1 MKRISQDI
9 VEEVKQVPA
18 KESVVN
24 YNIKELK
31 EERQRLQDRL
41 AEIKVVLDE
50 EKKLPEFVE
59 PIEEVKEVELV
70 EVVDGNVGYGTTN
83 PEVKLDIPQ

>member
-9 VEEVKQVPA
+9 VEEVVAVPA

-41 AEIKVVLDE
+41 AEIKAILDE
-50 EKKLPEFVE
+50 EKKLPEFVK
-59 PIEEVKEVELV
+59 PIEEVI
-70 EVVDGNVGYGTTN
+70 VDGE
-83 PEVKLDIPQ
+83 PIKPLDDSLRL

>member
-18 KESVVN
+18 KEIVVN

-41 AEIKVVLDE
+41 AEIKAILDV
-50 EKKLPEFVE
+50 EKTLPEFVAEE
-59 PIEEVKEVELV
+59 PKEEVEEIIK
-70 EVVDGNVGYGTTN
+70 
-83 PEVKLDIPQ
+83 